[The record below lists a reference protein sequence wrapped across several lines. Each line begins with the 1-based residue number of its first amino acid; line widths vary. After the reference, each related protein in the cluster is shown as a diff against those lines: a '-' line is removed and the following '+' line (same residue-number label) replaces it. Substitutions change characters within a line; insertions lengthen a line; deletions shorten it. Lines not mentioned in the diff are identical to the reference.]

1 MTAPRLTPPASRLT
15 GLVLIAVLW
24 VLAPAPAAAQ
34 ARIVELRP
42 VKGPTGGGTAVLIDV
57 DESLLLGP
65 VRVEFGSRPSPQVR
79 RLGISILEV
88 ITPPGEPGP
97 VPVRVVYG
105 LWGSR
110 TAPVVFT
117 YVPPAP
123 YLARLD
129 PPSVPAGSDDLV
141 LTVQGQNFTATSSL
155 RVGDIPVST
164 TFLSPE
170 RLQARIPAALLTS
183 TRTMDIRATENT
195 VGGGASNALPFAIA
209 NPPPQLTGVKTPPL
223 SAPGPP
229 GGATLI
235 VRGRDFRSDSR
246 VTVAGTL
253 LPTDYRTTEELAAI
267 VPPELLAK
275 PGDLAVTVV
284 TPEPGGGQSQ
294 AMRLSVAPPFPGRF
308 LVFTSNRRGGRNHIF
323 LFDRERG
330 RLDPLEEA
338 NSGAASDAY
347 PSISADGRFM
357 VFQSD
362 RNGGQNDIFLFD
374 REMRR
379 LDPLPELNH
388 PTAFDGFPHISADGR
403 FIVFESDRLN
413 GRPKI
418 FLFDRTTRTLSEL
431 TQANEATADDGLA
444 SISN

>member
-1 MTAPRLTPPASRLT
+1 MGLFLICALWALPPAT
-15 GLVLIAVLW
+15 AE
-24 VLAPAPAAAQ
+24 AQ
-34 ARIVELRP
+34 ARILGLRP
-42 VKGPTGGGTAVLIDV
+42 DKGPTGGGTAVLIEV

-65 VRVEFGSRPSPQVR
+65 VRVEFGSRPSTQVR
-79 RLGISILEV
+79 RLGISIVEA
-88 ITPPGEPGP
+88 IAPPGDPGP
-97 VPVRVVYG
+97 VPLRVVYG
-105 LWGSR
+105 LWGSQ
-110 TAPVVFT
+110 TAPTVYT
-117 YVPPAP
+117 YLPARP
-123 YLARLD
+123 QLTRLD
-129 PPSVPAGSDDLV
+129 PSRVLAGADDLV

-155 RVGDIPVST
+155 RAGEVSVST
-164 TFLSPE
+164 SFLSPE
-170 RLQARIPAALLTS
+170 RLQARVPAALLAGA
-183 TRTMDIRATENT
+183 RTVEIRASETT
-195 VGGGASNALPFAIA
+195 VGGGESNALPLAVL

-223 SAPGPP
+223 NAPGPP
-229 GGATLI
+229 EGAVLI

-246 VTVAGTL
+246 VNLAGTPL
-253 LPTDYRTTEELAAI
+253 RTEYRTGQELAAI
-267 VPPELLAK
+267 IPPELLAK

-294 AMRLSVAPPFPGRF
+294 AMPISVAPPFPGRF
-308 LVFTSNRRGGRNHIF
+308 LVFTSNRRGGRNHIY

-347 PSISADGRFM
+347 PSISADGRFIA
-357 VFQSD
+357 FQSD
-362 RNGGQNDIFLFD
+362 RNHGQADIFLFD
-374 REMRR
+374 RETRR

-403 FIVFESDRLN
+403 FIAFESDRLN

-418 FLFDRTTRTLSEL
+418 FVFDRTTRTLSEL